1 MGSCRGQGSNSRGR
15 GMKEYQILKFTS
27 VDEFTVKLNRYAS
40 QGYSIKKYETYLIG
54 TQIWYSILMER
65 DISE

>member
-1 MGSCRGQGSNSRGR
+1 
-15 GMKEYQILKFTS
+15 MKEYQILKFTS

-40 QGYSIKKYETYLIG
+40 QGFGIKKYETYLIG

>member
-1 MGSCRGQGSNSRGR
+1 
-15 GMKEYQILKFTS
+15 MKEYQILKFTS

>member
-1 MGSCRGQGSNSRGR
+1 MGIYGRQDCYSRGR